1 MHTLTVSVGLL
12 VFLAV
17 GLVLLVQ
24 WSTSRQILSD
34 LGGRGAL
41 RNLATMELGI
51 RNHLDPARQVVDHL
65 GRLIESGAY
74 DLSDADRISDLLVG
88 SAAAVPQIGA
98 LMVADTNL
106 RAIRLLRDPAT
117 DRYRLNRADLSDN
130 PRFVEVEHEVR
141 LAQGSYW
148 GNLFYSPD
156 QELTF
161 INVRR
166 PLRRDGEYIGLIVAA
181 VTTNELSKLASEM
194 GEMFGSRTFVLYG
207 GDRVLAHPNL
217 ASDHPGRS
225 VEDPVVPLDLV
236 GDRVLARIDQAVPVQ
251 FLEFA
256 SESDAEAL
264 QISVDNV
271 LYFVL
276 RQSLH
281 QFGDTPFVIGSY
293 RRASEVDA
301 PLRLLYMSGLI
312 GLAFLLVSLICVI
325 WLSRRISLPIRRV
338 SSGVAKVGTLE
349 FDQAEEIKP
358 SRIREVNDL
367 ATAFNKML
375 GGLRSF
381 ETYVPR
387 KLVARLIE
395 EGQASG
401 AQSEERELTIMFTDI
416 AGFTSMC
423 EGMDAKEVAAFIN
436 HHLTLLAECVENEGG
451 TIDKYIGD
459 ALMAFWGAPER
470 IENTAPGACRAAL
483 VMKKAISTDNA
494 ARLAAGMSPVR
505 LRIGIHTGPLV
516 VGNIGAPSRVN
527 YTVVGDTV
535 NTAQRLEALGKEV
548 GPDAEVT
555 ILISATTRAQ
565 LPVEFTT
572 AAVGSHLVR
581 GKSEKIDVYQLLGHE
596 AEA

>member
-1 MHTLTVSVGLL
+1 LL

-34 LGGRGAL
+34 LGSRVVL
-41 RNLATMELGI
+41 RNLVIMELGI
-51 RNHLDPARQVVDHL
+51 RDHLDPAQHVVEHL

-74 DLSDADRISDLLVG
+74 DLSDADRISDLLTG

-98 LMVADTNL
+98 IMVADKNL
-106 RAIRLLRDPAT
+106 RAIRLMRDPAT
-117 DRYRLNRADLSDN
+117 NHYRLDRPDLSGN
-130 PRFVEVEHEVR
+130 PRFVEEEREVR

-148 GNLFYSPD
+148 GSLFYNPD
-156 QELTF
+156 LEITF

-181 VTTNELSKLASEM
+181 VTTNELSKLASEL

-207 GDRVLAHPNL
+207 GDRVLAHPDL
-217 ASDHPGRS
+217 VSEHPSRS
-225 VEDPVVPLDLV
+225 VNDPAVPLDLV
-236 GDRVLARIDQAVPVQ
+236 GDRVLARIDRAVPVQ
-251 FLEFA
+251 FVELDRD
-256 SESDAEAL
+256 SGAEVL
-264 QISVDNV
+264 QLTVDNV

-276 RQSLH
+276 KQTLH
-281 QFGDTPFVIGSY
+281 QYGDTPFVVGAY
-293 RRASEVDA
+293 RRATEVDA
-301 PLRLLYMSGLI
+301 PLRLLYLSGLI
-312 GLAFLLVSLICVI
+312 GLVFLLISLFCVI
-325 WLSRRISLPIRRV
+325 WLSLRVSLPIQRV
-338 SSGVAKVGTLE
+338 SAAVAKVGTLD
-349 FDQAEEIKP
+349 FDQVEEIKP
-358 SRIREVNDL
+358 SLIREVNDL

-387 KLVARLIE
+387 KLVVRLIK
-395 EGQASG
+395 EGQASVVR
-401 AQSEERELTIMFTDI
+401 SEERELTIMFTDI

-423 EGMDAKEVAAFIN
+423 ESMNANEVAAFLN
-436 HHLTLLAECVENEGG
+436 HHLTLLAECVEKDGG

-470 IENTAPGACRAAL
+470 IENTALGACRAAL
-483 VMKKAISTDNA
+483 AMEKAISAENMT
-494 ARLAAGMSPVR
+494 RVAAGREPVR
-505 LRIGIHTGPLV
+505 LRVGIHTGPLV

-548 GPDAEVT
+548 DPDAEVT
-555 ILISATTRAQ
+555 ILISSATKTQLPSEFATTPA
-565 LPVEFTT
+565 
-572 AAVGSHLVR
+572 GSYQVK
-581 GKSEKIDVYQLLGHE
+581 GKSEEIDVYRLV
-596 AEA
+596 

>member
-1 MHTLTVSVGLL
+1 M
-12 VFLAV
+12 FLSV

-34 LGGRGAL
+34 LGGRVVL
-41 RNLATMELGI
+41 RNLALMELRI
-51 RNHLDPARQVVDHL
+51 RDHLDPARQVVDHL

-74 DLSDADRISDLLVG
+74 DLSDADRISDLLAG

-98 LMVADTNL
+98 IIVADRDL
-106 RAIRLLRDPAT
+106 KAIRLIRDPVT
-117 DRYRLNRADLSDN
+117 NRYRLDRPDLSGN
-130 PRFVEVEHEVR
+130 PRFVDEEREIR
-141 LAQGSYW
+141 LAQESYW
-148 GNLFYSPD
+148 GSLFYNPD
-156 QELTF
+156 LEITF

-166 PLRRDGEYIGLIVAA
+166 PLRRDGEYVGSIVAA

-207 GDRVLAHPNL
+207 ADRVLAHPDL
-217 ASDHPGRS
+217 VSGHPSRS
-225 VEDPVVPLDLV
+225 VKDPVVPLDLV
-236 GDRVLARIDQAVPVQ
+236 GDPVLAHIDQAVPVQ

-256 SESDAEAL
+256 SASDAEML
-264 QISVDNV
+264 QLSVDDV
-271 LYFVL
+271 LYFVV
-276 RQSLH
+276 RKSLH
-281 QFGDTPFVIGSY
+281 QFGDTPFVIGAY
-293 RRASEVDA
+293 RRAAEVDA

-325 WLSRRISLPIRRV
+325 WLSRQVSLPIQRV
-338 SSGVAKVGTLE
+338 STGVAKVGTLD
-349 FDQAEEIKP
+349 FDQVSEIKP
-358 SRIREVNDL
+358 SLIREVNDL
-367 ATAFNKML
+367 AAAFNKML

-395 EGQASG
+395 EGQATG

-436 HHLTLLAECVENEGG
+436 HHLTLLAECVEEEGG

-470 IENTAPGACRAAL
+470 IENTVPGACRAAL
-483 VMKKAISTDNA
+483 AMKRAISAENVT
-494 ARLAAGMSPVR
+494 RVAAGMKPVR
-505 LRIGIHTGPLV
+505 LRVGIHTGPLV

-548 GPDAEVT
+548 DPDAEVT

-565 LPVEFTT
+565 LPVAFTT
-572 AAVGSHLVR
+572 VSAGSHLVK
-581 GKSEKIDVYQLLGHE
+581 GKSERIDVYQLLGQE

>member
-1 MHTLTVSVGLL
+1 MLTLTISVGLL
-12 VFLAV
+12 VFLAA

-34 LGGRGAL
+34 LGGRIAL
-41 RNLATMELGI
+41 RNLEIMELGVHD
-51 RNHLDPARQVVDHL
+51 HLDPARQVVDHL

-74 DLSDADRISDLLVG
+74 DLSEADRISDLLAG

-98 LMVADTNL
+98 LMVADENL
-106 RAIRLLRDPAT
+106 RAIRLARDPVT
-117 DRYRLNRADLSDN
+117 GRYRLDQPDLSGN
-130 PRFVEVEHEVR
+130 PRFVEEEREVR
-141 LAQGSYW
+141 LAKGSYW
-148 GNLFYSPD
+148 GSPFYNPD
-156 QELTF
+156 LEITF

-166 PLRRDGEYIGLIVAA
+166 PLRRDGKYIGLIVAA

-301 PLRLLYMSGLI
+301 PLRLLYLSGLI

-325 WLSRRISLPIRRV
+325 WLSRQISLPIRRV
-338 SSGVAKVGTLE
+338 SSGVAKVGTLD
-349 FDQAEEIKP
+349 FDQVEEIKP
-358 SRIREVNDL
+358 SLIREVNDL

-436 HHLTLLAECVENEGG
+436 HHLKLLAECVENEGG

-483 VMKKAISTDNA
+483 IMKKAISADNKV
-494 ARLAAGMSPVR
+494 RLAAGIKPVR

-572 AAVGSHLVR
+572 TAVGSHLVK
-581 GKSEKIDVYQLLGHE
+581 GKSERIDVYKLLGQGVE
-596 AEA
+596 A

>member
-1 MHTLTVSVGLL
+1 ML

-34 LGGRGAL
+34 LGSRFVL
-41 RNLATMELGI
+41 RSLAIMELGI
-51 RNHLDPARQVVDHL
+51 RDHLDPARHVVDHL
-65 GRLIESGAY
+65 GRLIESGVY
-74 DLSDADRISDLLVG
+74 DLSDADRISDLLAG

-98 LMVADTNL
+98 IIVADRNL
-106 RAIRLLRDPAT
+106 KAIRLIRDPVT
-117 DRYRLNRADLSDN
+117 NRYRLDRPDLSGN
-130 PRFVEVEHEVR
+130 PRFVEEEREVH
-141 LAQGSYW
+141 LAQESYW
-148 GNLFYSPD
+148 GSPFYNPD
-156 QELTF
+156 LEITF

-166 PLRRDGEYIGLIVAA
+166 PLRRDGEYIGSIVAA
-181 VTTNELSKLASEM
+181 VTTNELSKLTSEM

-207 GDRVLAHPNL
+207 GDRVLAHPEL
-217 ASDHPGRS
+217 ISGHPSRS
-225 VEDPVVPLDLV
+225 VNDPVVPLDRV
-236 GDRVLARIDQAVPVQ
+236 GDPVLARIDQAVPVQ
-251 FLEFA
+251 FLEIA
-256 SESDAEAL
+256 SQSNAEVL
-264 QISVDNV
+264 QLSVDDV
-271 LYFVL
+271 LYFVVRRSL
-276 RQSLH
+276 R
-281 QFGDTPFVIGSY
+281 QFGDTPLVIGAY

-301 PLRLLYMSGLI
+301 PLRMLYLSGLI
-312 GLAFLLVSLICVI
+312 GLAFLLVSLICVV
-325 WLSRRISLPIRRV
+325 WLSRQVSLPIRRV
-338 SSGVAKVGTLE
+338 SSGVAKVGMLD
-349 FDQAEEIKP
+349 FDQVEEIKP
-358 SRIREVNDL
+358 SLIREVNDL

-423 EGMDAKEVAAFIN
+423 EGMDAKEVAAFLN
-436 HHLTLLAECVENEGG
+436 HHLTLLAECVEKEGG

-470 IENTAPGACRAAL
+470 IENTVPGACRAAL
-483 VMKKAISTDNA
+483 AMKIAISTENV
-494 ARLAAGMSPVR
+494 ARLAAGMKPVR
-505 LRIGIHTGPLV
+505 MRVGIHTGPLV

-535 NTAQRLEALGKEV
+535 NTAQRLEGLGKEID
-548 GPDAEVT
+548 PDAEVT
-555 ILISATTRAQ
+555 ILISSTTRAQ
-565 LPVEFTT
+565 LPIEFTT
-572 AAVGSHLVR
+572 DAVGSHLVK
-581 GKSEKIDVYQLLGHE
+581 GKAERIDVYQLLEQE